1 METAPSGPTRQVDRF
16 NIGDVLHTAFWI
28 YARNFP
34 AFYLLALIGHL
45 PAYFATDYYAPATYA
60 FVSSNWLGWLV
71 DALVSS
77 PWQSS
82 ALTYAAV
89 RILRSG
95 RPSGLSDVLRQAVL
109 AFPRVL
115 LVGILA
121 GVLIFLGSLLLIV
134 PGLILALMFAVAAPV
149 AVVERRAAS
158 ALRRSHELTQGHK
171 GAILGLS
178 LLMWL
183 PILVAPLAIASVADM
198 ADLGPY
204 LVGLLLPVLDGFYVV
219 VIAVVYHDLR
229 VLKEGPDRS
238 IADIFD

>member
-1 METAPSGPTRQVDRF
+1 MRQVDRF

-60 FVSSNWLGWLV
+60 FVPPNWLGWLV
-71 DALVSS
+71 EALVSS

-183 PILVAPLAIASVADM
+183 PALVAPLAVANVADM